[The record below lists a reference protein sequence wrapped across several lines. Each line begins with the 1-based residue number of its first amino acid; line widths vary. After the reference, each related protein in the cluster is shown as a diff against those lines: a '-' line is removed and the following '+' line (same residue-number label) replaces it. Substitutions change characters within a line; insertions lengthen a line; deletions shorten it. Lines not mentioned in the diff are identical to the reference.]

1 MITRNI
7 RSAVVTG
14 PTGAIGTALCME
26 LAKNGVTV
34 YAVCRPA
41 SSRSD
46 AVPSHPN
53 IHKVFCDLASLS
65 DLKDLILKPVDA
77 FYHFAWAHTI
87 GDGRNDMPA
96 QISNIQYSID
106 AARCAKDLGCT
117 VFIGAGSQAEYGRVD
132 GVLTPSTPTF
142 PENGYGI
149 AKLCAG
155 SMTRIECERLGIDHV
170 WVRILSIYGPG
181 DSKSTMISG
190 LITKLLKGECPDLTK
205 GEQQWD
211 YLFSQDAGRA
221 FYMIANSGIS
231 GKTYVL
237 GGGTARPLK
246 EYIETIRDLIDPA
259 LPLGF
264 GKVPYS
270 PKQVMQLQADISSLT
285 EDTGFTPSV
294 DFAKGAEITINTF
307 RK

>member
-1 MITRNI
+1 M
-7 RSAVVTG
+7 VTG
-14 PTGAIGTALCME
+14 PTGAIGTALCTE

-41 SSRSD
+41 SSRADS
-46 AVPSHPN
+46 VPNHPN
-53 IHKVFCDLASLS
+53 IQKVFCDLTSLS
-65 DLKDLILKPVDA
+65 DLKGMISDKVDA

-106 AARCAKDLGCT
+106 AVKSAKELGCS

-132 GVLTPSTPTF
+132 GVLTPSTPCF

-155 SMTRIECERLGIDHV
+155 SMTKIECEKLGIDHI

-181 DSKSTMISG
+181 DSKSTMVSS
-190 LITKLLKGECPDLTK
+190 LVTKLLNGECPDLTK

-211 YLFSQDAGRA
+211 YLFSHDAGRA
-221 FYMIANSGIS
+221 FYMIAKSGIG

-237 GGGTARPLK
+237 GGGTAKPLK
-246 EYIETIRDLIDPA
+246 AYIETIRDIIDPS

-270 PKQVMQLQADISSLT
+270 PKQVMFLKADISDLT
-285 EDTGFTPSV
+285 KDIGFTPLV
-294 DFAKGAEITINTF
+294 DFTEGAKITVNTF
-307 RK
+307 REKNK